1 MIALP
6 PLAVAALST
15 TALVLLLAHRR
26 ANLGGA
32 ATAIFVVAAAA
43 YGWLRST
50 AIGQLSAAANADAPY
65 RIVTPL
71 VAVGG
76 VPLQELVGWVSA
88 VALAGYVADRL
99 LRRFG
104 RPADA
109 WSTALV
115 AGFAMAA
122 ICLAVESAA
131 VTAGWWSWSLGH
143 STTGLLRFPA
153 IALLDWGFVA
163 FDFLL
168 PFELWRRRAPLGEC
182 IAGLLFFPLHLAGH
196 AWTAPVSMK
205 VPLAGFDLV
214 HVGLIAAV
222 AALAF
227 APGGRREESPWPAS
241 AGERWRAGVLVGGGL
256 IVLTTATQLGMLRE
270 WRQLWTGLPL
280 AGAILGAVT
289 ARIPAAVG
297 CAERRRYLSA
307 AWIFLALFAGGLFL
321 RLPEALR
328 ARDFERLVGRGVRE
342 LAAGDLAGART
353 ELSAALTRRPG
364 HADVQWLLGWA
375 ELQSGD
381 RAGAREHL
389 EAAVAARPAS
399 VEATRYL
406 ALLDLLEGR
415 SEDAAAL
422 LAQRR
427 QRYPETAELAYLLW
441 VASVSQPD
449 RQGTPAPIVAMAG
462 TGELREIFAL
472 ASALG
477 DRPTMQ
483 ACFERE
489 RAEVGAK
496 SP

>member
-32 ATAIFVVAAAA
+32 ATATFVLAAVA

-50 AIGQLSAAANADAPY
+50 AIGLLSAAAHTDTPY

-71 VAVGG
+71 VAAGG

-99 LRRFG
+99 LRRLG
-104 RPADA
+104 RAADA
-109 WSTALV
+109 WGTALV

-143 STTGLLRFPA
+143 PATGLLCFPA

-168 PFELWRRRAPLGEC
+168 PFELWRRRAPLGERV
-182 IAGLLFFPLHLAGH
+182 AGLLFFPLHLAGH
-196 AWTAPVSMK
+196 ALTAPVTTAL
-205 VPLAGFDLV
+205 PLAGFDLV

-227 APGGRREESPWPAS
+227 APGSRSADSPWPAS
-241 AGERWRAGVLVGGGL
+241 AGERWRPAVLVGGGL

-280 AGAILGAVT
+280 AAAILGAVT
-289 ARIPAAVG
+289 AKIPAAVG
-297 CAERRRYLSA
+297 RAETRRYLPA

-328 ARDFERLVGRGVRE
+328 ARDFEQLVGLGVRA
-342 LAAGDLAGART
+342 LAAGDLAAAR
-353 ELSAALTRRPG
+353 EQLSAALARRPG
-364 HADVQWLLGWA
+364 HADVRWLLGWA
-375 ELQSGD
+375 ELQAGD
-381 RAGAREHL
+381 RAAAREHL
-389 EAAVAARPAS
+389 EVAVAARPAS

-406 ALLDLLEGR
+406 ALLDLLEER
-415 SEDAAAL
+415 SGDAATS

-427 QRYPETAELAYLLW
+427 KRYPETADLAYLVW
-441 VASVSQPD
+441 VATVAQQD
-449 RQGTPAPIVAMAG
+449 RQGTPAPIVATAG

-472 ASALG
+472 ARALG

-483 ACFERE
+483 ACYERE
-489 RAEVGAK
+489 RAGAEAK

>member
-1 MIALP
+1 MMVLP
-6 PLAVAALST
+6 PLVIAALST
-15 TALVLLLAHRR
+15 VALLLLLSHRR
-26 ANLGGA
+26 ANLGGL
-32 ATAIFVVAAAA
+32 ATALFVVAGAF
-43 YGWLRST
+43 YGWLRSV
-50 AIGQLSAAANADAPY
+50 AIGALSESARAEAPY

-71 VAVGG
+71 ASVGG
-76 VPLQELVGWVSA
+76 VPLQELVGWLSA
-88 VALAGYVADRL
+88 VALASYLADRL

-115 AGFAMAA
+115 AGLAMAA

-131 VTAGWWSWSLGH
+131 VTAGWWSWSLQH
-143 STTGLLRFPA
+143 SDSGVLRFPA

-168 PFELWRRRAPLGEC
+168 PFELWRRRAPLGER

-227 APGGRREESPWPAS
+227 APGGRSEESPWPAS

-256 IVLTTATQLGMLRE
+256 IVLTTAMQLGVLGE

-280 AGAILGAVT
+280 ASAILGAVT
-289 ARIPAAVG
+289 ARIPTAVHR
-297 CAERRRYLSA
+297 AEGRGYLPA
-307 AWIFLALFAGGLFL
+307 VRLFLALLLGGLFL
-321 RLPEALR
+321 RLPAVLR
-328 ARDFERLVGRGVRE
+328 ARDFEQLVGRGVRN
-342 LAAGDLAGART
+342 LAAGDLAAARA
-353 ELSAALTRRPG
+353 ELSDALARRPG
-364 HADVQWLLGWA
+364 HSDVHWLLGWA
-375 ELQSGD
+375 ELQAGD
-381 RAGAREHL
+381 RASARGHL
-389 EAAVAARPAS
+389 EAAVAGRPAS

-415 SEDAAAL
+415 RGDAAAL
-422 LAQRR
+422 LAERR
-427 QRYPETAELAYLLW
+427 KRHPETADLTYLAW
-441 VASVSQPD
+441 VATVAPPD
-449 RQGTPAPIVAMAG
+449 RGGTPAPSVATAG
-462 TGELREIFAL
+462 AGELREIFAL
-472 ASALG
+472 AGKLG

-483 ACFERE
+483 ACFDRE
-489 RAEVGAK
+489 RAGVEAK